1 MQGRPARFWDI
12 KGSGKL
18 PVHNWHGE
26 AIDRGAAGSDESF
39 ATPGSNAAAVA
50 AVAAVAAAAAA
61 AVAAVAVAATA
72 STERVL
78 AAPGFTLGNVAI
90 YRPSCRCGEEEDW
103 GTSPD
108 VSTKFN
114 SFVAA
119 SRPNRRVCP
128 TAGFSLVSFSKRILV
143 TKGDC
148 GLKFRP

>member
-1 MQGRPARFWDI
+1 M
-12 KGSGKL
+12 
-18 PVHNWHGE
+18 HNWHGE
-26 AIDRGAAGSDESF
+26 AIDRGPAGSDDHASVQSF
-39 ATPGSNAAAVA
+39 ATPGSNAAA
-50 AVAAVAAAAAA
+50 AAAAA
-61 AVAAVAVAATA
+61 T

-119 SRPNRRVCP
+119 SRPNRE
-128 TAGFSLVSFSKRILV
+128 A
-143 TKGDC
+143 
-148 GLKFRP
+148 